1 MHDDVIENYRSIFEI
16 HHHPLIN
23 TLWIE
28 YVPFVFST
36 IPLDLIPERKPK
48 PKMESSIDE
57 INCSDTCNTDWD
69 CEEEI
74 ESGVASKISSRAVS
88 PPSVLVQDCT
98 PPSDEEHFLSK
109 EVAEK
114 SCSEECEYH

>member
-1 MHDDVIENYRSIFEI
+1 MSC
-16 HHHPLIN
+16 
-23 TLWIE
+23 
-28 YVPFVFST
+28 FST

-57 INCSDTCNTDWD
+57 INCSDASNTDWD
-69 CEEEI
+69 CEEET
-74 ESGVASKISSRAVS
+74 ESGVASKISSRTVS

-109 EVAEK
+109 ELTEK
-114 SCSEECEYH
+114 SCSEECEYQWQKNKNLI

>member
-1 MHDDVIENYRSIFEI
+1 M
-16 HHHPLIN
+16 
-23 TLWIE
+23 
-28 YVPFVFST
+28 
-36 IPLDLIPERKPK
+36 DLIPERKPK
-48 PKMESSIDE
+48 PKIESSIDE